1 MTRQSDK
8 KKKQKNRKGHVLW
21 REWEELPDFM
31 RTEAVRPYYDS
42 LNRKKGQLFLKRV
55 FDFTVSSL
63 MLAALSPVLAVLAI
77 LIRLDSEG
85 PVFYRQERVTQYG
98 RRFRIYKFRTMV
110 QDADKKG
117 SLVTTQGD
125 ARITRMGKKL
135 RGCRLDELPQ
145 LINIWKGEMSFVGT
159 RPEVVKYVKQYTD
172 EMYATLLLPAGVT
185 SEASVQF
192 KDEDQRIAEENQKG
206 LSIDEA
212 YVKRILPEKMKWNL
226 KNMEEFN
233 IYKEMRLILKTVYV
247 VVNK

>member
-21 REWEELPDFM
+21 REWEALPDFM

-98 RRFRIYKFRTMV
+98 RRFRIYKFRTMI

-145 LINIWKGEMSFVGT
+145 LINIWKG
-159 RPEVVKYVKQYTD
+159 YD
-172 EMYATLLLPAGVT
+172 
-185 SEASVQF
+185 
-192 KDEDQRIAEENQKG
+192 
-206 LSIDEA
+206 
-212 YVKRILPEKMKWNL
+212 ILVC
-226 KNMEEFN
+226 EEFSCLEFHTDRDTIN
-233 IYKEMRLILKTVYV
+233 WILKIEYRRSSHGKTTQK
-247 VVNK
+247 NHGERHRLCSRR

>member
-31 RTEAVRPYYDS
+31 RTEAVRPYYDN

-63 MLAALSPVLAVLAI
+63 MLAALSPMLAVLAI

-192 KDEDQRIAEENQKG
+192 KDEDQRIAAGVEAG
-206 LSIDEA
+206 RSADEVYA
-212 YVKRILPEKMKWNL
+212 EDVLGEKMEWNL
-226 KNMEEFN
+226 RSLKA
-233 IYKEMRLILKTVYV
+233 ISLKREMVILIQTVV
-247 VVNK
+247 TVTKR